1 MDRTRPS
8 SSSSRSPRRW
18 SLPFAA
24 GPFWMGLATQM
35 LIFGLLALSTDL
47 LLGHAGLFS
56 LCHASFFAVSAY
68 TVAILQVRYGVPTA
82 LAAPAGLLPG
92 TVLAAVFGLSVRT
105 RGVYFILVT
114 LALGYV
120 IWGVAHRWSSFTGG
134 DNGVTNVPF
143 PGAGPLA
150 IVSHTQYY
158 YLVLAIV
165 ALCVL
170 GYRVLVRSPFGLT
183 LRGIK
188 ASESRMRSLGY
199 RTGAHLYAAFVLS
212 GVVAS
217 FAGVLYVY
225 YNRFVNPVSASFPIS
240 VEAVLMAIIGGSGT
254 VIGPFLGAGIILG
267 LRNWVSSFFELYAA
281 VLGIVFIATVLW
293 APAGIMGIAGQLRAR
308 AGRTRTAPRMSA
320 PAIRVGGLAKDFGG
334 LRAVDGVSFDVAAGE
349 RRVLIGPNGAG
360 KTTLFH
366 CITGVLWPSAGEVAL
381 FGRGISGLPRPAR
394 TALGMSRTFQISNV
408 FADLAVIENMILA
421 LLGTDRRKWV
431 AASPGERVRR
441 SAGARDGGPRE
452 RRPRAPRR
460 RPAKLLSYGERRQL
474 ELALALNSIPRVLL
488 LDEPCAGLSPS
499 ERQRISQTIAALP
512 REITLLM
519 IEHDMDVALALAD
532 RVTVLHR
539 GKVILE
545 GTPAEVQANPEVRE
559 VYFGHV

>member
-1 MDRTRPS
+1 
-8 SSSSRSPRRW
+8 
-18 SLPFAA
+18 
-24 GPFWMGLATQM
+24 
-35 LIFGLLALSTDL
+35 
-47 LLGHAGLFS
+47 
-56 LCHASFFAVSAY
+56 
-68 TVAILQVRYGVPTA
+68 
-82 LAAPAGLLPG
+82 
-92 TVLAAVFGLSVRT
+92 
-105 RGVYFILVT
+105 
-114 LALGYV
+114 
-120 IWGVAHRWSSFTGG
+120 
-134 DNGVTNVPF
+134 
-143 PGAGPLA
+143 
-150 IVSHTQYY
+150 
-158 YLVLAIV
+158 
-165 ALCVL
+165 
-170 GYRVLVRSPFGLT
+170 
-183 LRGIK
+183 
-188 ASESRMRSLGY
+188 
-199 RTGAHLYAAFVLS
+199 
-212 GVVAS
+212 
-217 FAGVLYVY
+217 
-225 YNRFVNPVSASFPIS
+225 
-240 VEAVLMAIIGGSGT
+240 
-254 VIGPFLGAGIILG
+254 
-267 LRNWVSSFFELYAA
+267 
-281 VLGIVFIATVLW
+281 
-293 APAGIMGIAGQLRAR
+293 
-308 AGRTRTAPRMSA
+308 MSA

-381 FGRGISGLPRPAR
+381 FGRGITRLAEPAR

-431 AASPGERVRR
+431 LHRPVGGFGDVRARAMEGLARV
-441 SAGARDGGPRE
+441 GLE
-452 RRPRAPRR
+452 RRAES
-460 RPAKLLSYGERRQL
+460 PARLLSYGERRQL
-474 ELALALNSIPRVLL
+474 ELALALNSSPRVLL